1 MKDEFGLKLIVLA
14 GMHKLKL
21 YAGKGVKV
29 IDQLDDIDLNI
40 DKHHRGKK
48 SESHCHQKCGG
59 SSLFE
64 PHTSAKDI
72 EHNEAARFIS
82 SQVDQILLNN
92 QYKEVII
99 AAEPGML
106 GFIKQHLSTHVKKL
120 EHREIPKDLLSYDKA
135 KLEKIIFGK

>member
-21 YAGKGVKV
+21 YTAKGIKV

-40 DKHHRGKK
+40 DKHHRGEK
-48 SESHCHQKCGG
+48 SQSHCHQKGG
-59 SSLFE
+59 ANSLYE

-72 EHNEAARFIS
+72 EHTEAARFIS
-82 SQVDQILLNN
+82 SQIDKILDNN
-92 QYKEVII
+92 YREVII

-106 GFIKQHLSTHVKKL
+106 GFIKQHLSSHVKKL
-120 EHREIPKDLLSYDKA
+120 EHREVPKDLLSYDKT
-135 KLEKIIFGK
+135 KLEQIIFGK